1 MRRNTKIRIVSCGI
15 AIIITEIV
23 NYLVPYMSTHAVRIL
38 VSASVSVALVWSI
51 TDIAISLWGDIAI
64 SERKSYEEFK
74 RIMQKQRFL
83 EARGEQ
89 HGD

>member
-1 MRRNTKIRIVSCGI
+1 
-15 AIIITEIV
+15 
-23 NYLVPYMSTHAVRIL
+23 
-38 VSASVSVALVWSI
+38 VALVWSI